1 MSFLKPDYDYDP
13 LQKMYSPPEGED
25 VAPSKIFVTKTELS
39 KTIREFC
46 KDVPEATLHRF
57 YGNVSLSMRTNT
69 NVFDSVAFFQKF
81 SDSFLHSLKVNFKEI
96 PPDKIEEIEESLSQ
110 TQNLLAEYLKSSNVE
125 NKYLLFLA
133 LGLTEGMLA
142 FENY

>member
-1 MSFLKPDYDYDP
+1 MSFLTPDYDYDP

-25 VAPSKIFVTKTELS
+25 YAPSKIFISKTELS
-39 KTIREFC
+39 KNIREFC
-46 KDVPEATLHRF
+46 RDVPEVSLHRF
-57 YGNVSLSMRTNT
+57 SENVAASMRLNT
-69 NVFDSVAFFQKF
+69 NIFDSVAFYKKL
-81 SDSFLHSLKVNFKEI
+81 SDGFLHSLKTTFKEL
-96 PPDKIEEIEESLSQ
+96 PPEKIEEIEQSLNQ
-110 TQNLLAEYLKSSNVE
+110 TQSLLAESLKSSNVE

>member
-1 MSFLKPDYDYDP
+1 MSYLKPDYDYDP
-13 LQKMYSPPEGED
+13 LYKMYSPPEGED
-25 VAPSKIFVTKTELS
+25 FAPSKIFVSKTELS
-39 KTIREFC
+39 KIIRDFC
-46 KDVPEATLHRF
+46 KDVPEVALHRF
-57 YGNVSLSMRTNT
+57 YGNVALAMKTNT

-81 SDSFLHSLKVNFKEI
+81 SDGFIHSLKTNFKEI
-96 PPDKIEEIEESLSQ
+96 PSEKIEEIEESLNQ
-110 TQNLLAEYLKSSNVE
+110 TQNLLAESLKSSNVE

>member
-25 VAPSKIFVTKTELS
+25 YAPSKIFVSKTDLS
-39 KTIREFC
+39 KNIREFC
-46 KDVPEATLHRF
+46 KDVPDAALSRF
-57 YGNVSLSMRTNT
+57 STNVAASMRINT
-69 NVFDSVAFFQKF
+69 NVFDTVAFYKKF
-81 SDSFLHSLKVNFKEI
+81 SDGLIHTIKTNFKELS
-96 PPDKIEEIEESLSQ
+96 PEKVAEIEESLNQ
-110 TQNLLAEYLKSSNVE
+110 TQILLAESLKSSNVE

>member
-25 VAPSKIFVTKTELS
+25 IAPSKIFVTKTELS
-39 KTIREFC
+39 KTIREFA
-46 KDVPEATLHRF
+46 KDVPEAALHRF
-57 YGNVSLSMRTNT
+57 YGNVAMSMKTNT

-81 SDSFLHSLKVNFKEI
+81 TDGYIHSLKTNFKEI
-96 PPDKIEEIEESLSQ
+96 PPEKLEEIEESLNH
-110 TQNLLAEYLKSSNVE
+110 TQILLAETLKSSNVE

>member
-13 LQKMYSPPEGED
+13 LHQMYSPPEGED
-25 VAPSKIFVTKTELS
+25 YAPSKIFVSKTELS

-46 KDVPEATLHRF
+46 KDVPEASLHRF
-57 YGNVSLSMRTNT
+57 FGNVALSMKTNT
-69 NVFDSVAFFQKF
+69 NVFDSVAFFQKL
-81 SDSFLHSLKVNFKEI
+81 SDGFIHSLKTNFKEI
-96 PPDKIEEIEESLSQ
+96 SPEKIEEIEESLSQ
-110 TQNLLAEYLKSSNVE
+110 TQNLLAESLKSSNVE

>member
-25 VAPSKIFVTKTELS
+25 IAPSKIFVSKTELS
-39 KTIREFC
+39 KTIRDFS
-46 KDVPEATLHRF
+46 KDVPEAALHRF
-57 YGNVSLSMRTNT
+57 YGNVAMSMKTNT

-81 SDSFLHSLKVNFKEI
+81 SDGYMHSLKTNFKEI
-96 PPDKIEEIEESLSQ
+96 PPEKLEEIQESLNQ
-110 TQNLLAEYLKSSNVE
+110 TQNLLAETLKSSNVE

>member
-13 LQKMYSPPEGED
+13 MQSMYNPPEGED
-25 VAPSKIFVTKTELS
+25 VAPSKIFVSKTDLS
-39 KTIREFC
+39 KNIREFC
-46 KDVPEATLHRF
+46 KDVPDAALHRF
-57 YGNVSLSMRTNT
+57 STNVSASMRLNT
-69 NVFDSVAFFQKF
+69 NVFDTVAFYKKF
-81 SDSFLHSLKVNFKEI
+81 SDGLLHTLKINFNEL
-96 PPDKIEEIEESLSQ
+96 PPEKIEEIEESLNH
-110 TQNLLAEYLKSSNVE
+110 TQILLAESLKSSNVE

>member
-13 LQKMYSPPEGED
+13 LQQMYSPPEGED
-25 VAPSKIFVTKTELS
+25 FAPSKIFVSKTDLS
-39 KTIREFC
+39 KIIREFC
-46 KDVPEATLHRF
+46 KDVPDVALHRF
-57 YGNVSLSMRTNT
+57 FGNVSISMRTNT

-81 SDSFLHSLKVNFKEI
+81 SDGFIHSLKTNFKEI
-96 PPDKIEEIEESLSQ
+96 SSEKIEEIEESLSQ
-110 TQNLLAEYLKSSNVE
+110 TQNLLAESLNSSNVE

>member
-13 LQKMYSPPEGED
+13 LQQMYSPPEGED
-25 VAPSKIFVTKTELS
+25 YAPSKIFVSKTELS
-39 KTIREFC
+39 KIIREFC
-46 KDVPEATLHRF
+46 KDVPEASLHRF
-57 YGNVSLSMRTNT
+57 FGNVALSMKTNT
-69 NVFDSVAFFQKF
+69 NVFDSVAFFQKL
-81 SDSFLHSLKVNFKEI
+81 SDGFIHSLKTNFTEI
-96 PPDKIEEIEESLSQ
+96 SPEKIEEIEESLSQ
-110 TQNLLAEYLKSSNVE
+110 TQNLLAESLKSSNVE